1 MLPQVMSGTI
11 IVAVVLNLRTL
22 GQLLLDS
29 IMTQDVYLAGSII
42 LLISSMTVIGT
53 FISDI
58 LLALLDPRIRF
69 EDKR

>member
-1 MLPQVMSGTI
+1 MSGTI

-58 LLALLDPRIRF
+58 LRALLDPRIRF